1 MFRQRLPTDLFL
13 YVNFKT
19 SFDLLCFINV
29 SILIYLSTLNNFN
42 TLFDF
47 IMFRQR
53 LRIHLSLH
61 VK

>member
-29 SILIYLSTLNNFN
+29 SILICFSTLNNFN

-53 LRIHLSLH
+53 LTKH
-61 VK
+61 